1 MSYSI
6 VNVTGTETGYSII
19 GKSTTNKYIR
29 VDTDQD
35 LVVKSVW
42 SVNVVANDVINS
54 MYSINHVYTV
64 IPQYARILAKK
75 VKENNDILNAVLTDG
90 VYTTGK

>member
-1 MSYSI
+1 MSYSV

-19 GKSTTNKYIR
+19 GKSTSDKYIR

-42 SVNVVANDVINS
+42 SVNAITDSVINS
-54 MYSINHVYTV
+54 MYSINHVYVV
-64 IPQYARILAKK
+64 IPQYARVLAKK
-75 VKENNDILNAVLTDG
+75 VKENNEILNAVLTDG
-90 VYTTGK
+90 VYTASK

>member
-1 MSYSI
+1 MSYSV

-19 GKSTTNKYIR
+19 GKSTSDKYIR

-42 SVNVVANDVINS
+42 SVNAITDSVINS
-54 MYSINHVYTV
+54 MYSINHVYAV
-64 IPQYARILAKK
+64 IPQYARVLAKK

-90 VYTTGK
+90 VYTASK